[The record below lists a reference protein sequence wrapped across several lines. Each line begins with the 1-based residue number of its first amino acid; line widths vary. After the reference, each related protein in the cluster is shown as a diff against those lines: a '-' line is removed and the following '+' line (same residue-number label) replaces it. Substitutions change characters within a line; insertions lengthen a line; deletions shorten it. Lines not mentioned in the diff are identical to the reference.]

1 MEGSSPSLE
10 SSAGQV
16 RPARRRGVGPFSLR
30 QIAGALGI
38 VVVTAILI
46 TIATAPLGSTSP
58 GLPNP
63 EASAYQLRSPIPGL
77 QVGDVAPE
85 LEGTLDDGA
94 AFALTDLDG
103 RPIRLADLRGRGVWL
118 NFWAS
123 WCPPC
128 QAETPTLR
136 TMDEQYR
143 DRGLS
148 LVAIQVQQ
156 TVDDGRSYV
165 ERYGLG
171 FTIGADVSAA
181 VFRTYRVY
189 ALPTQ
194 FFIDPQGVIRAVV
207 NGPLD
212 DASARRFVEAIL
224 PPSAP

>member
-1 MEGSSPSLE
+1 MEPPA
-10 SSAGQV
+10 SAPPT

-30 QIAGALGI
+30 QVGAALG
-38 VVVTAILI
+38 VVVIAAIGL
-46 TIATAPLGSTSP
+46 TLATAPLGTATP
-58 GLPNP
+58 GLPDP
-63 EASAYQLRSPIPGL
+63 AASAYLLGSPVPGL
-77 QVGDVAPE
+77 RVGDAAPE
-85 LEGTLDDGA
+85 LSGTLGDGSTFTLA
-94 AFALTDLDG
+94 DLDG
-103 RPIRLADLRGRGVWL
+103 APVRLADLRGRGVWV

-136 TMDEQYR
+136 EIDERYR

-156 TVDDGRSYV
+156 TVEDGRSYA
-165 ERYGLG
+165 ERYGLEY
-171 FTIGADVSAA
+171 TIGADVSAA

-194 FFIDPQGVIRAVV
+194 FFIDPDGVIRAEV

-212 DASARRFVEAIL
+212 LEDAARLVEAIL
-224 PPSAP
+224 PAAGPSPSR